1 MHRSLNHRFLALR
14 SASRLRATGRWL
26 AAAAVVLAAAAPWQA
41 ARAQAVSVQDDR
53 GATIRLPAPPQ
64 RIVSLLPS
72 LTESVCA
79 LGACPRLVGV
89 DRWSNWP
96 AEVNRLPRLGGLDD
110 ALIEAIVRL
119 KPDVVLAANSA
130 RAIDRLEAL
139 GQPVL
144 RLKSESHADV
154 KRTLNLLAGLL
165 GTPAQGPLAWAAIER
180 ELAAAAARV
189 PAALRGQRVY
199 FEVGGGP
206 YAAGTSSFIGETLTR
221 LGLANIVPAAL
232 GPFPKLNPEFVLRA
246 QPDIIMGAAREAQ
259 AMGGRS
265 GWSALVALQ
274 QRKRCDFATDAYES
288 LIRPGP
294 RLGQAAGVLA
304 DCLVQ
309 LGAAG
314 PVATAP
320 AAGTPPGA
328 SR

>member
-1 MHRSLNHRFLALR
+1 
-14 SASRLRATGRWL
+14 
-26 AAAAVVLAAAAPWQA
+26 
-41 ARAQAVSVQDDR
+41 AQAQPVSVQDDR
-53 GATIRLPAPPQ
+53 GTTVRLPAPPQ

-79 LGACPRLVGV
+79 LGACQRLVGV

-96 AEVNRLPRLGGLDD
+96 AEVNRLPRLSGLDD

-119 KPDVVLAANSA
+119 KPDVVLAASSA
-130 RAIDRLEAL
+130 RSIERLETL
-139 GQPVL
+139 GLPVL

-154 KRTLNLLAGLL
+154 KRTLNLLAKLL
-165 GTPAQGPLAWAAIER
+165 GTPAQGPLAWASIER

-189 PAALRGQRVY
+189 PPSLRGQRVY

-221 LGLANIVPAAL
+221 LGMANIVPAAL

-246 QPDIIMGAAREAQ
+246 QPDIIMGAAKEEQ

-274 QRKRCDFATDAYES
+274 QRKRCGFPAESYES

-304 DCLVQ
+304 DCLAQ
-309 LGAAG
+309 LDVTGPAG
-314 PVATAP
+314 QPGVA
-320 AAGTPPGA
+320 
-328 SR
+328 R

>member
-1 MHRSLNHRFLALR
+1 V
-14 SASRLRATGRWL
+14 
-26 AAAAVVLAAAAPWQA
+26 AAVPAPAAAAPATQA
-41 ARAQAVSVQDDR
+41 LLVQDDR
-53 GATIRLPAPPQ
+53 GGEHRFSAPPQ

-79 LGACPRLVGV
+79 LGGCGRLVGV

-96 AEVNRLPRLGGLDD
+96 AEVNALPRLGGLDD
-110 ALIEAIVRL
+110 ALIEAIVKLR
-119 KPDVVLAANSA
+119 PEVVLASTSS
-130 RAIDRLEAL
+130 RSIERLESL
-139 GQPVL
+139 GVPVL

-154 KRTLNLLAGLL
+154 RRTLDLLARLL
-165 GTPAQGPLAWAAIER
+165 GTPERGPLVWAGIER

-189 PAALRGQRVY
+189 PATLRGQRVY

-221 LGLANIVPAAL
+221 LGMANIVPAAL

-246 QPDIIMGAAREAQ
+246 QPDIIMGAAREAD

-274 QRKRCDFATDAYES
+274 QQRRCGFPSDQYEA

-294 RLGQAAGVLA
+294 RLGDAARQLA
-304 DCLVQ
+304 DCLQ
-309 LGAAG
+309 RLG
-314 PVATAP
+314 T
-320 AAGTPPGA
+320 T
-328 SR
+328 R